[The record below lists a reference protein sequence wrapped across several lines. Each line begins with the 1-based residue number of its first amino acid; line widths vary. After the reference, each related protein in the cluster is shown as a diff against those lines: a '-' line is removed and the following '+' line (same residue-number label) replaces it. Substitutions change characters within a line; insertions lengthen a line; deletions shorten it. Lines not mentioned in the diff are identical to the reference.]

1 MKLAGR
7 RFPGLSQHKVLS
19 NDDDDDDDVDDN
31 DNGDDVDDDEE
42 DCDNT
47 WDHIFNILW

>member
-19 NDDDDDDDVDDN
+19 DDVDVDDN
-31 DNGDDVDDDEE
+31 DNDDDVDDDEE

-47 WDHIFNILW
+47 WDHIYNIQW